1 MATTTIKVSDEI
13 APKIEFI
20 VNEFGFKNQEEFFQE
35 AIRDKVIEL
44 NKKIFFRGS
53 GVIANRLKKKGIS
66 EKDVLSDFEGKRQA
80 F

>member
-1 MATTTIKVSDEI
+1 MTTTTIKVSDEI

-20 VNEFGFKNQEEFFQE
+20 IHEFGFKNQEDFFQE

-53 GVIANRLKKKGIS
+53 GVVANRLKKKGLG
-66 EKDVLSDFEGKRQA
+66 EKEILSDFEGKRHI
-80 F
+80 